1 MEKPRQ
7 FKRIC
12 IFCGSS
18 NSNDPSINDS
28 IVELGNEML
37 RRNIGL
43 TYGGGTRGLM
53 GLIAKTINDGL
64 IKLLLYY

>member
-1 MEKPRQ
+1 MERQ

-18 NSNDPSINDS
+18 SSTDQSINDAV
-28 IVELGNEML
+28 VELGNEMIK
-37 RRNIGL
+37 RKIGL

-53 GLIAKTINDGL
+53 GLIAKTINDG
-64 IKLLLYY
+64 